1 MKKKMMVTI
10 VIVITMAL
18 SLMTGCSNPANV
30 QEEIP
35 SEEPTIETEK
45 EEVEIVSPQHEMF
58 EPLMIKVEKLPEW
71 LTEADLENGFIST
84 HKLMEIAKSMGKD
97 LELETDGKVYTIK
110 SNMVAHN
117 SIETVAVKEDTE
129 EVEKP
134 EEVTEKPKEESKEEA
149 PQASEPSTPA
159 QPVPPTPSEPSTP
172 DQQTPTQPSTPA
184 QPSEPAEQVPV
195 HEHVWEPIYETIHHE
210 AEGHYETVVI
220 QEAWDEVVEEVEWH
234 TQCDACGAILDNM
247 SDDELYEHIKAH
259 MLAGQGSTYG
269 DRKVVVGTT
278 TTHHEAVTEQQ
289 WVEDKAA
296 YDETIT
302 TGYKCSSCGAQK

>member
-129 EVEKP
+129 EVEAP
-134 EEVTEKPKEESKEEA
+134 EEVTEEPKEEM

-172 DQQTPTQPSTPA
+172 DQQTPVQPSTPA

-234 TQCDACGAILDNM
+234 TVCNTCGVIIEGWSEQAI
-247 SDDELYEHIKAH
+247 SDHTYQHAI
-259 MLAGQGSTYG
+259 AGQPSGWG
-269 DRKVVVGTT
+269 DRQVVVGTST
-278 TTHHEAVTEQQ
+278 IHHDAVTEQR

-302 TGYKCSSCGAQK
+302 TGYRCSSCGAQK